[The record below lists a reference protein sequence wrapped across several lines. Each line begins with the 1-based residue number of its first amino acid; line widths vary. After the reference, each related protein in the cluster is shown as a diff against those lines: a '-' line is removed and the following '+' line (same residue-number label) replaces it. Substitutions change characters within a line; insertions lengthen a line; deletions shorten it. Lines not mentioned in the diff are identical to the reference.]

1 MIKRK
6 ITAYFINIYIYLFK
20 YFINIYIYLNK
31 HERKLGE
38 CVLYVLECFLRGKVE
53 KDMGI
58 EEKT

>member
-6 ITAYFINIYIYLFK
+6 ITA